1 MNRPTFVRFVSRG
14 FTLVEIAVVLVVIGL
29 LIGGILRGNELMDAS
44 RASKIVSQQSSI
56 QTAFY
61 GFIDRYKML
70 PGDLTSTQALLIDSN
85 TAPAVSAGDGNVLL
99 EDSPAFF
106 NNLTQ
111 AGFLVCASCASAAVV
126 TPGAAG
132 AAATAATYI
141 PPAAGLTAT
150 NSPVNVYSQPIA
162 FYFNTGTTAGSTP
175 TVGGSTTGSISF
187 LGSASEGGKPLLMTG
202 SGIYSAML
210 AEVDRKSD
218 DGSPGTGQFRY
229 TDITA
234 QTATSGASIF
244 IGAARSASCFNG
256 AAVPFAW
263 TVNPSGSCQ
272 GASLL

>member
-1 MNRPTFVRFVSRG
+1 MKRPTFVRFVSRG
-14 FTLVEIAVVLVVIGL
+14 FTLVEIAVVLVIIGL
-29 LIGGILRGNELMDAS
+29 LIGGILRGNELMDSS
-44 RASKIVSQQSSI
+44 RASSIVSQQSSL

-61 GFIDRYKML
+61 GFVDRYKML
-70 PGDLTSTQALLIDSN
+70 PGDLTSMQALLIDSN

-99 EDSPAFF
+99 DDSPAFF

-111 AGFLVCASCASAAVV
+111 AGFLICASCGSTAVV
-126 TPGAAG
+126 TPGVAG

-141 PPAAGLTAT
+141 PPVTGLTAA

-162 FYFNTGTTAGSTP
+162 FYFNTGTTVGSTP
-175 TVGGSTTGSISF
+175 TVGGSTAGSISF
-187 LGSASEGGKPLLMTG
+187 LGGSSEGGKPLLITG

-210 AEVDRKSD
+210 AEIDRKSD
-218 DGSPGTGQFRY
+218 DGSPGSGQFRY

-244 IGAARSASCFNG
+244 ISAARSASCFNG
-256 AAVPFAW
+256 ASVPFAW